1 MAALVQTIPQQN
13 GTVTLLQ
20 TRPASSTSGQNS
32 FVSASQI
39 TQPHVARGQ
48 TMSFSSYNG
57 VNNSAAG
64 NRNSVA
70 PYAFTST
77 PVLLAGAGNPQQ
89 QRQTPW
95 SQGRTNSLHSS
106 TSTSQ
111 NSALQ
116 HSPHLAAG
124 SVSSSASSNSSSRPS
139 YISQDDSILSSR
151 RRTADIAP
159 RPLSTI
165 NLSTQS
171 HLLNLPTSIPSVPS
185 QSPSPSPSTTTT
197 TTTTTTKPLP
207 DRYRRGKR
215 TTEDSATA
223 TAPHPAV
230 PIPARSSSYDI
241 SPTTVTLPQ
250 ASRPSIVLHGR
261 TPSADD
267 SRLARQPNPDIAKRY
282 RRRSWANMDAFSQES
297 PLDAA
302 LFAPLPDLK
311 FTTPELSRPT
321 SSQSE
326 KSSSV
331 ENGHVET
338 KSSVPPS
345 IDSKFSTNTSH
356 NPSPLSHQVASSPS
370 PSPASPASQATP
382 QPPSSPAA
390 QRLAEISKASG
401 KKPGKSRLRRAFSFG
416 NAAELRKVSAQ
427 NSMGRLDGDQPESS
441 NEELDPEQAAIAAQQ
456 EANGLGNSI
465 YSHQLGSTDNL
476 SISSTASSAS
486 IMLRKMGRGMK
497 KSTRSLVGLFRPKSI
512 ASMNSEP
519 IVIEPSAPQVS
530 VVNIEA
536 ERKVVTANPDPREQ
550 SGGGTVSPKLQSTAK
565 DKSKAPAVVVEHNFH
580 DASNSRKS
588 IVGGERERA
597 EVLAAVKKGILKRE
611 YNNSS
616 ICISLIGELTV
627 NRLAGSGSASPVG
640 KPNELV
646 PPNLPDSPNSSA
658 PSTPEE
664 QSHRVGHRRTD
675 TVKIEG
681 EDYFLTQG
689 KYASESKSV
698 PITPQPVV
706 AKSIVFSPRI
716 QFHETWPS
724 GEYDR
729 RGDTAT
735 CNKLT
740 PLLAQQIKEELN
752 TLKMV
757 SWSVNLDGHEDTYNL
772 FLGNGSSRDVE
783 NLHAFSLVAF

>member
-20 TRPASSTSGQNS
+20 SRPASSTSGQNS
-32 FVSASQI
+32 FVSASQVSQ
-39 TQPHVARGQ
+39 THVGRRHA
-48 TMSFSSYNG
+48 MSFNSYNG
-57 VNNSAAG
+57 VNTSAAAS
-64 NRNSVA
+64 RNSVA

-77 PVLLAGAGNPQQ
+77 PGLLAGTANSQQ
-89 QRQTPW
+89 QRQMSW
-95 SQGRTNSLHSS
+95 SQGRRDSLPSS
-106 TSTSQ
+106 TSTTQ
-111 NSALQ
+111 NSVPQ
-116 HSPHLAAG
+116 HSHHFAAG

-151 RRTADIAP
+151 RRTTDMTP
-159 RPLSTI
+159 RPLSTTSPHL
-165 NLSTQS
+165 NLS
-171 HLLNLPTSIPSVPS
+171 TSIPSS
-185 QSPSPSPSTTTT
+185 ISSHSPSTSPSSS
-197 TTTTTTKPLP
+197 TTTKPLP

-215 TTEDSATA
+215 TTEDNTPSTA
-223 TAPHPAV
+223 QPAA
-230 PIPARSSSYDI
+230 PIPARSSSYDL
-241 SPTTVTLPQ
+241 SATTVTLPQ
-250 ASRPSIVLHGR
+250 PSRPSVVVHGR

-267 SRLARQPNPDIAKRY
+267 SRLAKQPSPEIAKRY

-297 PLDAA
+297 PLDTSP

-311 FTTPELSRPT
+311 FTTPELSRPA

-326 KSSSV
+326 R
-331 ENGHVET
+331 NIPVET
-338 KSSVPPS
+338 RHAEPKSLAPTS
-345 IDSKFSTNTSH
+345 IDSKFSTNPSH
-356 NPSPLSHQVASSPS
+356 QSSPLSNQVTSSPS
-370 PSPASPASQATP
+370 PSPPSPASQATT
-382 QPPSSPAA
+382 QPPNSPAA

-401 KKPGKSRLRRAFSFG
+401 RKPGKSRLRRAFSFG
-416 NAAELRKVSAQ
+416 SAAELRKVSAQ
-427 NSMGRLDGDQPESS
+427 NALGRLDGDQPEISS
-441 NEELDPEQAAIAAQQ
+441 EELDPEQAAIAAQQ

-512 ASMNSEP
+512 HSMNSEP
-519 IVIEPSAPQVS
+519 IVVEPSAPQVS

-536 ERKVVTANPDPREQ
+536 ERKIVTANPDPREQ
-550 SGGGTVSPKLQSTAK
+550 SGGGTVFPKIQTTK
-565 DKSKAPAVVVEHNFH
+565 DKSKASAVVVEHNLH
-580 DASNSRKS
+580 DTSSSRKS

-597 EVLAAVKKGILKRE
+597 EVLAAVKKGILKH
-611 YNNSS
+611 
-616 ICISLIGELTV
+616 
-627 NRLAGSGSASPVG
+627 SGSASPVG
-640 KPNELV
+640 KPNDLA
-646 PPNLPDSPNSSA
+646 PPTLPESPNSSA

-664 QSHRVGHRRTD
+664 QSHRGGHRRTD

-752 TLKMV
+752 TLKMEMEV
-757 SWSVNLDGHEDTYNL
+757 HETSKIYTH
-772 FLGNGSSRDVE
+772 FL
-783 NLHAFSLVAF
+783 